1 MAYSNKTS
9 FSRKTVNRPF
19 QRLQTELGQII
30 SETKAGEKLLSEPA
44 LARNLGVSRST
55 LREVMRSFEAQGLI
69 RRQQG
74 LGTFVV
80 DKPQI
85 FEAGLEKLESIE
97 TIARRINLSV
107 SMGEVIISKIQVDKK
122 LKEVFN
128 VPSNDQIWQIR
139 RIISAEKRP
148 IAYLVDSVLEN
159 LLSEKDFQN
168 SFSGSVLDLLLKR
181 GQPVL
186 TKSFTEIQAI
196 AAPADIARAL
206 QIQRNDALLFFI
218 ADLYSAD
225 GKVVDH
231 SESYFL
237 PGYFRFHV
245 VRSVTE

>member
-1 MAYSNKTS
+1 
-9 FSRKTVNRPF
+9 
-19 QRLQTELGQII
+19 
-30 SETKAGEKLLSEPA
+30 
-44 LARNLGVSRST
+44 
-55 LREVMRSFEAQGLI
+55 
-69 RRQQG
+69 
-74 LGTFVV
+74 
-80 DKPQI
+80 
-85 FEAGLEKLESIE
+85 
-97 TIARRINLSV
+97 
-107 SMGEVIISKIQVDKK
+107 MGEVIISKIQVDKK

-139 RIISAEKRP
+139 RIISAEKTP

-218 ADLYSAD
+218 ADLYTAN